1 MCYVNRVHD
10 TSAEAAAVQAQ
21 VHRAMSGARKVLI
34 ACQMS
39 NAVRG
44 MAMARIKASNP
55 SLDEAGV
62 RDQLVW
68 ELYGFRRQR

>member
-1 MCYVNRVHD
+1 MND
-10 TSAEAAAVQAQ
+10 TLPEAAAVQAQ
-21 VHRAMSGARKVLI
+21 VHRAMSGERKVLL

-39 NAVRG
+39 EAVRG

-55 SLDEAGV
+55 TLDETGV
-62 RDQLVW
+62 REQLVW